1 MFVKKLDRTGTVEG
15 FRRILIETS
24 NNVDISSIMVL
35 ACDANGFAPK
45 DVNPILKLATKPL
58 FGGIFPEI
66 IFGNEKLTTG
76 TIIVGFSNKQNI
88 QIIPDLSTKNIDY
101 DDVLDKIFPQ
111 VDNYKTMFVFVDGFA
126 QRISALIDS
135 LFNIFGL
142 EFNYVGGGA
151 GSLSLQQKPCIFT
164 SEGLLQNCAVLA
176 MTNCSSGVGVAHGW
190 KSIAGPFRITES
202 DRNIIKTLDWK
213 PAFQVYKKVVEEHS
227 GKKITDDNFFN
238 IAKAYPFGIAKLGAE
253 RIIRDPLMLGEDDAL
268 ICVGEVPE
276 ESFVDI
282 MNGNLESLIA
292 AAGDAL
298 LKAEKSYDGS
308 LDGSGLLFIDCISR
322 VLFLEDD
329 FKKELEVIHKKGI
342 PLIGVLSIGEIA
354 NSGKDF
360 LEFYNKT
367 AVVSIL
373 GN

>member
-1 MFVKKLDRTGTVEG
+1 
-15 FRRILIETS
+15 
-24 NNVDISSIMVL
+24 
-35 ACDANGFAPK
+35 
-45 DVNPILKLATKPL
+45 
-58 FGGIFPEI
+58 
-66 IFGNEKLTTG
+66 
-76 TIIVGFSNKQNI
+76 
-88 QIIPDLSTKNIDY
+88 
-101 DDVLDKIFPQ
+101 
-111 VDNYKTMFVFVDGFA
+111 
-126 QRISALIDS
+126 
-135 LFNIFGL
+135 
-142 EFNYVGGGA
+142 
-151 GSLSLQQKPCIFT
+151 
-164 SEGLLQNCAVLA
+164 
-176 MTNCSSGVGVAHGW
+176 
-190 KSIAGPFRITES
+190 
-202 DRNIIKTLDWK
+202 
-213 PAFQVYKKVVEEHS
+213 
-227 GKKITDDNFFN
+227 
-238 IAKAYPFGIAKLGAE
+238 
-253 RIIRDPLMLGEDDAL
+253 LGEDDAL

-373 GN
+373 GS